1 MMCSPLGSL
10 GTRSVQTMMD
20 HVGAPERSP
29 TGTALYYDAKLMKA
43 CSLFYTCSCICLRMC
58 KLFPKCFSAL
68 ILNFT
73 RNAIRT
79 SIVDAVT
86 QLPRERRHVWTAMW
100 STKIASQV
108 PGKCLFLAL
117 LASTVPD
124 VPVKSLRCCSSQG
137 MFSGLNEQK
146 AECEGTEP
154 LTHMGWA
161 LVTISS

>member
-1 MMCSPLGSL
+1 MSSLKHNFFFLCYKLSAVAFTVQSHPMMCSPLGSL

-43 CSLFYTCSCICLRMC
+43 CSLFYTCSCMCLRMC

-73 RNAIRT
+73 QNAIRT

-86 QLPRERRHVWTAMW
+86 APQRKKACLDSHVINKNSFPGPR
-100 STKIASQV
+100 
-108 PGKCLFLAL
+108 
-117 LASTVPD
+117 
-124 VPVKSLRCCSSQG
+124 
-137 MFSGLNEQK
+137 
-146 AECEGTEP
+146 
-154 LTHMGWA
+154 
-161 LVTISS
+161 